1 MLNRKLKKQLK
12 LWQKNELITDVQAD
26 KILEFMKERQKENFF
41 RLLKW
46 LMILGTIWFAFG
58 LIVTIISVLE
68 LDILHK
74 LVEKLAILFAHIWQF
89 IYPFILLPIHNYII
103 HPICVV
109 IEKIFGENRYYFYFG
124 TLSFILAFVFFF
136 VDSKLKPNKQ
146 IDSFNLTDE
155 QKNVLKTNW
164 VLSVLFCLFLTSAFS
179 LYNMCLLPFGDMISD
194 NKMIPLWN
202 ILGAITFIGMAYKWQ
217 KNIYLV
223 FGIYFVALSVGM
235 FAGYDFA
242 CYWLGVSRPLI
253 QIFMG
258 VILLLVAYISQLK
271 TEIKE
276 HKDENAQTYIQEK
289 FAGTYNWTG
298 LLLLFTALWITSF
311 WGFDLNMHF
320 DDGSVFEIW
329 VANILFIAASVGAM
343 FYGSKTEQNIFF
355 NYGLTFLIIET
366 YTICGRLASHL
377 PEGLATLM
385 FGGLLIITAKYL
397 KKVYLKKKISKDS
410 RACSTNKK

>member
-12 LWQKNELITDVQAD
+12 LWQKNELITDVQAG

-74 LVEKLAILFAHIWQF
+74 LVEKLAIVFAHIWQF
-89 IYPFILLPIHNYII
+89 IYSFILLPIHNYII

-124 TLSFILAFVFFF
+124 TLSLILAMVFMFA
-136 VDSKLKPNKQ
+136 DSKLKPNKQ
-146 IDSFNLTDE
+146 IDSLNLTDE

-164 VLSVLFCLFLTSAFS
+164 VLSVLFCLFLTTTFS

-202 ILGAITFIGMAYKWQ
+202 ILGAITFISMAYKWQ

-242 CYWLGVSRPLI
+242 
-253 QIFMG
+253 
-258 VILLLVAYISQLK
+258 
-271 TEIKE
+271 
-276 HKDENAQTYIQEK
+276 
-289 FAGTYNWTG
+289 
-298 LLLLFTALWITSF
+298 
-311 WGFDLNMHF
+311 
-320 DDGSVFEIW
+320 
-329 VANILFIAASVGAM
+329 
-343 FYGSKTEQNIFF
+343 
-355 NYGLTFLIIET
+355 
-366 YTICGRLASHL
+366 
-377 PEGLATLM
+377 
-385 FGGLLIITAKYL
+385 
-397 KKVYLKKKISKDS
+397 
-410 RACSTNKK
+410 